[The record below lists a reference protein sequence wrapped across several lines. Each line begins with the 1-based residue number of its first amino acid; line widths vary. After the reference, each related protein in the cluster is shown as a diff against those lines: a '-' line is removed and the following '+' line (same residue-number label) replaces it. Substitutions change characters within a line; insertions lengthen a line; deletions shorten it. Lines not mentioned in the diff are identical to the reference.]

1 MSKNT
6 KIIIGVVM
14 VLLPAVVILAFINMH
29 DMRQRLEH
37 HIEGSFS
44 IVIIDSRHYVSFD
57 DLINMS
63 TREVISSPRGELRT
77 FTGVALADI
86 LSFTGASYLEGSS
99 LVFNSIDGFRTAISM
114 ADALDTE
121 NSFIVFKEDGQLLGE
136 RGGHWAEAPFMLV
149 MALDPFPNRWARYVF
164 EIEVQ

>member
-6 KIIIGVVM
+6 KIIIGVVS
-14 VLLPAVVILAFINMH
+14 VLLPAVVILTFLNMR
-29 DMRQRLEH
+29 DMRERLEYH
-37 HIEGSFS
+37 VEGSFS
-44 IVIIDSRHYVSFD
+44 IIAFDNRYYVSFD
-57 DLINMS
+57 DLVNMA
-63 TREVISSPRGELRT
+63 TREVVSSPRGELRT

-86 LSFTGASYLEGSS
+86 LGSIGADYSAGSS

-121 NSFIVFKEDGQLLGE
+121 NSFVVFEEDGQLLGL
-136 RGGHWAEAPFMLV
+136 RGGHWEDAPFMLV